1 MLYAVSYAFMDSINV
16 LSIAVIVALGVL
28 LPAGRYK
35 KVAPLLVTG
44 NWFGVFALAL
54 LVTVVFSG
62 FGELMQKILDS
73 AAFGLTLIGV
83 GVLTLVGTWLS
94 KGKPPAVVGRLLGGL
109 QKPSPMTFGIGF
121 GLGVVQSATSVPFF
135 AGLIVLTAL
144 HPAPATLGAGV
155 VLYATIALSLP
166 IVFALLVG
174 WVRIAPHSPIGRLFN
189 KASHNTEALSKAAG
203 YSVGVLLLVLGAL
216 GV

>member
-73 AAFGLTLIGV
+73 AVFGLTLIGV

-203 YSVGVLLLVLGAL
+203 YSVGVLLIVLGAL

>member
-35 KVAPLLVTG
+35 KVAPLLVAG

-73 AAFGLTLIGV
+73 AAFGLFFFGV

-94 KGKPPAVVGRLLGGL
+94 KGCCGGTVSRWATKTIADDLRDWFRPRRGAIGDFRAVFCWADCAHRVASGTSDVGRGSGAVCQYRVVTAHRLRVACWLG
-109 QKPSPMTFGIGF
+109 PNR
-121 GLGVVQSATSVPFF
+121 AAF
-135 AGLIVLTAL
+135 ADWQAV
-144 HPAPATLGAGV
+144 
-155 VLYATIALSLP
+155 
-166 IVFALLVG
+166 
-174 WVRIAPHSPIGRLFN
+174 
-189 KASHNTEALSKAAG
+189 
-203 YSVGVLLLVLGAL
+203 
-216 GV
+216 

>member
-83 GVLTLVGTWLS
+83 GALTLVGTWLS

-144 HPAPATLGAGV
+144 HPASATLGAGV

>member
-28 LPAGRYK
+28 LPAGMYK
-35 KVAPLLVTG
+35 KVTPLLVAG
-44 NWFGVFALAL
+44 NWSGVFALAL
-54 LVTVVFSG
+54 LGTVVFSG

-73 AAFGLTLIGV
+73 AAFGLTLMAV
-83 GVLTLVGTWLS
+83 GVITLLGTWIS

-109 QKPSPMTFGIGF
+109 QRPSPMTFWTGF

-135 AGLIVLTAL
+135 AGLIVLAAL

-155 VLYATIALSLP
+155 VLYASIALSLP
-166 IVFALLVG
+166 IIAAVLVG
-174 WVRIAPHSPIGRLFN
+174 WVRIAPNSPIGRLFT
-189 KASHNTEALSKAAG
+189 KGSHNTEFLSKAAG
-203 YSVGVLLLVLGAL
+203 YSVGVLLIVLGAL

>member
-121 GLGVVQSATSVPFF
+121 GLGVVQSATSGPFF

-189 KASHNTEALSKAAG
+189 KALDNTEALSKAAG
-203 YSVGVLLLVLGAL
+203 YSVGVLLIVLGAL

>member
-28 LPAGRYK
+28 LPAGMYK
-35 KVAPLLVTG
+35 KVTPLLVAG
-44 NWFGVFALAL
+44 NWSGVFALAL

-73 AAFGLTLIGV
+73 AAFGVITL
-83 GVLTLVGTWLS
+83 LGTWIS

-109 QKPSPMTFGIGF
+109 QRPSPMTFWTGF

-135 AGLIVLTAL
+135 AGLIVLAAL

-155 VLYATIALSLP
+155 VLYASIALSLP
-166 IVFALLVG
+166 IIAAVLVG
-174 WVRIAPHSPIGRLFN
+174 WVRIAPNSPIGRLFT
-189 KASHNTEALSKAAG
+189 KGSHNTEFLSKAAG
-203 YSVGVLLLVLGAL
+203 YSVGVLLIVLGAL